1 MAVAQGRPA
10 LCPGSVPAYAVCVR
24 YQFGCGVAD
33 REAAS
38 DAVVLEVGVL
48 PQVGVARL
56 IAGSGIC
63 IYDACVDKCV
73 AVLDQAVPAEP
84 PSLPE
89 WVSMWDDE
97 LLERIPSTSATNIEA
112 GLRDRV
118 RELRDRGM
126 SCARVGAFLTD
137 ELARRVRR
145 QSGSVKGP
153 VEGDALILLHG
164 NPVGMQLTV
173 RNVGRVHNYRCSTCV
188 ASVRSAGGR
197 GERLVRGQA
206 LAEAA

>member
-1 MAVAQGRPA
+1 
-10 LCPGSVPAYAVCVR
+10 
-24 YQFGCGVAD
+24 
-33 REAAS
+33 
-38 DAVVLEVGVL
+38 
-48 PQVGVARL
+48 
-56 IAGSGIC
+56 
-63 IYDACVDKCV
+63 
-73 AVLDQAVPAEP
+73 
-84 PSLPE
+84 
-89 WVSMWDDE
+89 MWDDE

-118 RELRDRGM
+118 RELRDRCGRDF
-126 SCARVGAFLTD
+126 AGAHEAFLTD

-153 VEGDALILLHG
+153 VEGDALILLRG

-188 ASVRSAGGR
+188 ASVRSGGGR